1 MKKRITS
8 FILMLTLL
16 LGMIPAVLLSAAA
29 ASLPY
34 DATIGDDAI
43 YIGGVRMQDKTY
55 LPVGGNMPVSEKP
68 DGGYAYV
75 EINTSYSSVDVTLF
89 DYVYEGEG
97 ITYNATEDMSAV
109 ILSTFSGGVDVY
121 VNGECALINTKN
133 NGTALVS
140 ANGTLHIGGRGLL
153 TLDAD
158 LGIYGP
164 GKVSV
169 FNYGKTYIQNAV
181 TGIQGDKVRANCLKV
196 EASGTAIFA
205 ETYVDLY
212 EAELIAGNYGI
223 YHNTPASDEDR
234 VAICGDVKI
243 TSVNGAIESPRD
255 VYMEGDSAS
264 LEAFVTTQGKA
275 AVNVPLAFENV
286 SDYRVSF
293 GANKDDLDV
302 TDVVY
307 DKTNPDHADSV
318 YANYIRVVP
327 EKAAESS
334 GPVLTVAGV
343 TMTDGDYLKTNVYVP
358 TKEKPADGGYA
369 YYKDGVLT
377 LFNYRHVSGGT
388 PANIIDNGPGY
399 YGTALIHSTGSLT
412 LKLEGE
418 SYLESTD
425 KVYGAIVCSETG
437 NLDIIGDGVLEG
449 KSTYGITA
457 NGEKLSVTDA
467 TLKLH
472 VFENNNYSIRYG
484 GGLYVSGY
492 LDIDHAN
499 VDITVENSYVHG
511 MDGYCNILNSTVSI
525 TGEGTHI
532 SECGISGYCNTVENS
547 DITVKNMEDAIDEI
561 KGIARNSTFTLEDC
575 EYGITVTG
583 VAMNC
588 IFKGSAYEFLYGYG
602 KFVDCD
608 ITVEGKALFC
618 GDTFFV
624 GCTIQAICE
633 NSAIGDDCYPEL
645 LNCETNITCK
655 YLSWYDAHLYVQ
667 GGTLTVNASE
677 KIVDDCKFKLYVR
690 KGAHTV
696 SYGASAENLTVN
708 AQSIDDAVVDEA
720 INTVKYLKVVAAEN
734 VPLVKVGGIGMKDGD
749 YLPSGATA
757 IATAKPAEGGYA
769 YYKDGVLTLHDF
781 VYAAD
786 TTASGWD
793 HFDSVIVSYHPLTL
807 VLEGESR
814 IYRANDGTDDIW
826 ALYCFGDLTVTGN
839 TLTTEMLNCGYHV
852 WGDLV
857 IDGTTKQTLNTT
869 HASGSIVRIDNV
881 YGDLTVNSGYYEAD
895 CIASEG
901 TLTVNGGEIKTQLLS
916 GNEIVINGGK
926 TSVKYP
932 GGGDLAA
939 VNASNGF
946 TMNGG
951 ELTVESD
958 SYGIASDQHITVN
971 GGTLKIHSDDA
982 ILLYGGKV
990 AEFLGGTVELI
1001 SIEDTV
1007 FYYGDVKMPYL
1018 AKVSNC
1024 HLTVKCFM
1032 KDPKFDLSDYVIY
1045 DATYSMRSDFS
1056 DVKTYTG
1063 EPIEFCFLFEVTPA
1077 GSIAFNAGGGSGEM
1091 ATVNELSGSVA
1102 LPKCTFTAPTGK
1114 QFKGWSLSE
1123 NGEILADT
1131 VYVDGAITL
1140 YAIWEDDPNYNPDTP
1155 DGTTPDGTTPD
1166 GTTPDGTKPDG
1177 TDTPDD
1183 PDNGSNGSD
1192 ENDGLGA
1199 GAIIGIVLGSLAV
1212 LGGGGFALYWF
1223 LLRKKTLTAPV
1234 DPASVTETE
1243 ETTEAEDTTEAND
1256 EDKE

>member
-16 LGMIPAVLLSAAA
+16 LGLIPAALLPAAA
-29 ASLPY
+29 ATSLPY

-55 LPVGGNMPVSEKP
+55 LPVGGSMPVGEKP

-97 ITYNATEDMSAV
+97 ITYNAVEDMSAV
-109 ILSTFSGGVDVY
+109 ILSTFSGGVNVY

-243 TSVNGAIESPRD
+243 TSVNGAIESPKD

-275 AVNVPLAFENV
+275 AVNVPLAFDDV

-293 GANKDDLDV
+293 GATKDDLDV

-307 DKTNPDHADSV
+307 DKTNPDHANSI

-327 EKAAESS
+327 EKADESS
-334 GPVLTVAGV
+334 ASVLTVAGV
-343 TMTDGDYLKTNVYVP
+343 TMTDGDYLKTNVYTT

-388 PANIIDNGPGY
+388 PANVVNNK
-399 YGTALIHSTGSLT
+399 GTALIHSTGALT

-425 KVYGAIVCSETG
+425 KEKGAIVCSETG
-437 NLDIIGDGVLEG
+437 NLDIIGNGKLEG
-449 KSTYGITA
+449 KSVYGIIA

-472 VFENNNYSIRYG
+472 VFKQLNDYVRYG
-484 GGLYVSGY
+484 SGLYVSGY

-511 MDGYCNILNSTVSI
+511 IDGYCKILNSTVSI
-525 TGEGTHI
+525 TGEGI
-532 SECGISGYCNTVENS
+532 VDSECGIGGYCNTVENS
-547 DITVKNMEDAIDEI
+547 DITVKNMNKAINEI
-561 KGIARNSTFTLEDC
+561 EGIARNITFTLEDC

-588 IFKGSAYEFLYGYG
+588 TFKGSTYEFLRGNG
-602 KFVDCD
+602 QFVDCD
-608 ITVEGKALFC
+608 ITVEGEALFWNENL
-618 GDTFFV
+618 FV
-624 GCTIQAICE
+624 GCTIQASCE
-633 NSAIGDDCYPEL
+633 NSAFGDNCYPEL
-645 LNCETNITCK
+645 LGCETNITCK

-720 INTVKYLKVVAAEN
+720 INTVKYLKVAAAEN

-826 ALYCFGDLTVTGN
+826 ALYCLGDLTVTGN
-839 TLTTEMLNCGYHV
+839 TLTTEMLNCGYYV

-857 IDGTTKQTLNTT
+857 IDGATSKQPLNLDP
-869 HASGSIVRIDNV
+869 ASGSIGRVDNV
-881 YGDLTVNSGYYEAD
+881 YGDLTVNSEYYEVD
-895 CIASEG
+895 FIASRG
-901 TLTVNGGEIKTQLLS
+901 KLTVNGGEIKTQLLS

-926 TSVKYP
+926 ISVKYP
-932 GGGDLAA
+932 GGGDMAA

-1007 FYYGDVKMPYL
+1007 FHYDIDVKMPYL

-1045 DATYSMRSDFS
+1045 NATYSMRSDFS

-1077 GSIAFNAGGGSGEM
+1077 GSVSFNAGGGSGEM
-1091 ATVNELSGSVA
+1091 AAVNELSGSVA

-1114 QFKGWSLSE
+1114 LFKGWSLSE
-1123 NGEILADT
+1123 NGELLADS
-1131 VYVDGAITL
+1131 VYVNGAITL
-1140 YAIWEDDPNYNPDTP
+1140 YAIWEDDPNYKPGGTDTP
-1155 DGTTPDGTTPD
+1155 DA
-1166 GTTPDGTKPDG
+1166 TTPDGTKPDG

-1183 PDNGSNGSD
+1183 PDNKDDETEAPADKGCGGCGSSAA
-1192 ENDGLGA
+1192 LS
-1199 GAIIGIVLGSLAV
+1199 AIAIVGMIGTAIVL
-1212 LGGGGFALYWF
+1212 
-1223 LLRKKTLTAPV
+1223 KKK
-1234 DPASVTETE
+1234 
-1243 ETTEAEDTTEAND
+1243 EDQ
-1256 EDKE
+1256 

>member
-1 MKKRITS
+1 MKKRIIS

-16 LGMIPAVLLSAAA
+16 LCLIPAVLLPAAA

-43 YIGGVRMQDKTY
+43 YIGGVRMRDKTY
-55 LPVGGNMPVSEKP
+55 LPVGGSMAVGEKP

-75 EINTSYSSVDVTLF
+75 EIKTDISKVYITLF

-97 ITYNATEDMSAV
+97 ITYNSTEDMSAV
-109 ILSTFSGGVDVY
+109 ILSTFSGGVNVY

-140 ANGTLHIGGRGLL
+140 ANGALYIGGRGLL

-169 FNYGKTYIQNAV
+169 YNDGKTYIQNAV
-181 TGIQGDKVRANCLKV
+181 TGIQGDRVTVDCLKV

-205 ETYVDLY
+205 ETYVELY

-223 YHNTPASDEDR
+223 YHNTPAGDEDR
-234 VAICGDVKI
+234 VTICGDVKI
-243 TSVNGAIESPRD
+243 TSANGAIESPLD

-275 AVNVPLAFENV
+275 AVDVPLAFDDV

-302 TDVVY
+302 SDVVY
-307 DKTNPDHADSV
+307 DKTNPDHADSI

-334 GPVLTVAGV
+334 ASVLTVAGV
-343 TMTDGDYLKTNVYVP
+343 TMTDGDYLKTNVYTT

-388 PANIIDNGPGY
+388 PANIVDNGPGY

-437 NLDIIGDGVLEG
+437 NLEIIGNGKLEG
-449 KSTYGITA
+449 KSVYGITV

-511 MDGYCNILNSTVSI
+511 IDGYCKILNSTVSI

-532 SECGISGYCNTVENS
+532 SECGISGYCNIVENS
-547 DITVKNMEDAIDEI
+547 DITVKDMEDAIDEI

-588 IFKGSAYEFLYGYG
+588 TFKGSAYEFLYGYG

-633 NSAIGDDCYPEL
+633 NSAFGDECYPEL
-645 LNCETNITCK
+645 LGCETNITCK

-708 AQSIDDAVVDEA
+708 AQPIDDAVVDEA
-720 INTVKYLKVVAAEN
+720 INTVKYLKVAAAEN

-757 IATAKPAEGGYA
+757 IATAKPTEGGYA

-786 TTASGWD
+786 TTASVWD

-839 TLTTEMLNCGYHV
+839 TLTTEMLNCGYYV

-857 IDGTTKQTLNTT
+857 IDGATSKQPLNLAP
-869 HASGSIVRIDNV
+869 ASGSIERMDTV

-895 CIASEG
+895 CIASGG
-901 TLTVNGGEIKTQLLS
+901 TLTVNGGEIKALLLG

-951 ELTVESD
+951 EFAVESN

-1032 KDPKFDLSDYVIY
+1032 KHPKFDLSDYVIY
-1045 DATYSMRSDFS
+1045 NATYSMRSDFS
-1056 DVKTYTG
+1056 NVKTYTG

-1077 GSIAFNAGGGSGEM
+1077 GSVSFNAGGGSGEM

-1102 LPKCTFTAPTGK
+1102 LPNCTFTAPTGK

-1123 NGEILADT
+1123 NGELLADS
-1131 VYVDGAITL
+1131 VYVNGAITL
-1140 YAIWEDDPNYNPDTP
+1140 YAIWEDDPNYKPGGTDTP
-1155 DGTTPDGTTPD
+1155 DATTPDGTK
-1166 GTTPDGTKPDG
+1166 PDGTKPDG

-1183 PDNGSNGSD
+1183 HDKKDDETEAPADKGCGGCGSS
-1192 ENDGLGA
+1192 A
-1199 GAIIGIVLGSLAV
+1199 AISAIAIVGMIGTAIVL
-1212 LGGGGFALYWF
+1212 
-1223 LLRKKTLTAPV
+1223 KKK
-1234 DPASVTETE
+1234 
-1243 ETTEAEDTTEAND
+1243 ED
-1256 EDKE
+1256 